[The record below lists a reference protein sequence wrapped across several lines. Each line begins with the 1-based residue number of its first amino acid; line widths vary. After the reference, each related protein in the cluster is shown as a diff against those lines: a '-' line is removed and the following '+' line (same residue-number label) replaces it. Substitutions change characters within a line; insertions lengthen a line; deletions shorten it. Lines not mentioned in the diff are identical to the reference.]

1 VFRLT
6 CTVQPKA
13 WPAGDAVT
21 VADSE
26 PIRTLHF
33 EERAELGR
41 RLGGRP
47 RSPGQGVSRNSTWP
61 WAPAIV
67 QAAQM
72 TAPMQ
77 AAAMSAPPDP
87 VAAAGRHHSR
97 DRCVIYQS
105 ATDPAGG

>member
-1 VFRLT
+1 VFRLA

-13 WPAGDAVT
+13 WPPGGAVA
-21 VADSE
+21 VADSGL
-26 PIRTLHF
+26 IGTLYF
-33 EERAELGR
+33 EDRAEWGR

-77 AAAMSAPPDP
+77 AAAMSAPP
-87 VAAAGRHHSR
+87 
-97 DRCVIYQS
+97 IQ
-105 ATDPAGG
+105 

>member
-1 VFRLT
+1 MFRLA

-21 VADSE
+21 VGGSGL
-26 PIRTLHF
+26 IRTPLHF
-33 EERAELGR
+33 EERADWGR
-41 RLGGRP
+41 RPGGRP

-61 WAPAIV
+61 CAPVIV

-77 AAAMSAPPDP
+77 AAAMSAPP
-87 VAAAGRHHSR
+87 
-97 DRCVIYQS
+97 IQ
-105 ATDPAGG
+105 